1 MNISGV
7 GGGGNPFLSLESES
21 VPHGSATSLSGE
33 LAVLMLETQEQQKQL
48 AQEQLASARQ
58 DFSEALA
65 NEVNALHAQADAAY
79 RGALVSAGLSIAGAG
94 MGVSAVASESKT
106 PWQAPVGKG
115 LSELSQPLGA
125 MAGKNYGSADAKSAE
140 GAQQAAKW
148 QIDDSRAARTDAGE
162 LQDKALDWLSSMV
175 DRDAATTAAI
185 LANKV

>member
-7 GGGGNPFLSLESES
+7 GGSGSQFLSLDTESAPQG
-21 VPHGSATSLSGE
+21 VATTLSGE
-33 LAVLMLETQEQQKQL
+33 LAVLMLDTQEHQKQL

-65 NEVNALHAQADAAY
+65 AEVHALHEQADAAF
-79 RGALVSAGLSIAGAG
+79 RGAILSASLTVAGAG
-94 MGVSAVASESKT
+94 VSAWGVGRDVEKPWQEPVGHGLSQLAQPMGSVAS
-106 PWQAPVGKG
+106 
-115 LSELSQPLGA
+115 
-125 MAGKNYGSADAKSAE
+125 KNYGAADAKSAE

-162 LQDKALDWLSSMV
+162 LQNKALDWLSSMV

>member
-7 GGGGNPFLSLESES
+7 GGGSQFLSLESES
-21 VPHGSATSLSGE
+21 LPQGGATTLSGE
-33 LAVLMLETQEQQKQL
+33 LAVLMLDTQEHQKQL
-48 AQEQLASARQ
+48 AQEQLANARQ

-65 NEVNALHAQADAAY
+65 AEVHALHEQADATL
-79 RGALVSAGLSIAGAG
+79 RGAILSGSLAAVGA
-94 MGVSAVASESKT
+94 GVSAWGAGRDVEK
-106 PWQAPVGKG
+106 PWQEPVGKG
-115 LSELSQPLGA
+115 LSDLAQPMGSVVA
-125 MAGKNYGSADAKSAE
+125 KNYGSADAKSAE

-148 QIDDSRAARTDAGE
+148 QIDDSRAVRSDAGV